1 MTLDALFFQ
10 LKHGYILDN
19 KTDANGAEHGGN
31 GQFVSKGGSSGEKKE
46 EPKKTNDEYRNEIKQ
61 TLSKSLNKDLSNK
74 ASGTTAKLS
83 IKGLN
88 KMTSGVAIKKSI
100 DNGFTP
106 QEHFEAVKNIVK
118 LFENAELIKTHKDLK
133 HGVESLKINRYV
145 AQDKFKDGT
154 QYDALITA
162 KETIENGQRL
172 YSLELDEINHASKRF
187 ETTDKNIKKGVP
199 QRCGH
204 LKSTSA
210 QDTQKGFPAVT
221 GQKDETRTRQ
231 GTPATGSLNNTITH
245 DSTKIKSLEDLFRM
259 VKGA

>member
-1 MTLDALFFQ
+1 MTLTDLFFQ
-10 LKHGYILDN
+10 MKHGYILDN
-19 KTDANGAEHGGN
+19 KTDANGAEHGTN
-31 GQFVSKGGSSGEKKE
+31 GQFVSKGGNSGERKE
-46 EPKKTNDEYRNEIKQ
+46 EPKKTNDEYRKEIKEK
-61 TLSKSLNKDLSNK
+61 LAKSLNKDLQNK

-118 LFENAELIKTHKDLK
+118 LFENAELIKSHKDLK

-154 QYDALITA
+154 KYDALITA

-187 ETTDKNIKKGVP
+187 ETTDKSIK
-199 QRCGH
+199 
-204 LKSTSA
+204 
-210 QDTQKGFPAVT
+210 KGFPAVT

-231 GTPATGSLNNTITH
+231 GTPATGSRNNTITH
-245 DSTKIKSLEDLFRM
+245 DSSEINSLEDLFRM
-259 VKGA
+259 LKTQNR

>member
-10 LKHGYILDN
+10 LKHKPILDN
-19 KTDANGAEHGGN
+19 KTDTNGAEHGNN
-31 GQFVSKGGSSGEKKE
+31 GQFVSKGENGGGSVKK
-46 EPKKTNDEYRNEIKQ
+46 KINDEYRNEIKKI
-61 TLSKSLNKDLSNK
+61 LSKNLNKDLQNK

-88 KMTSGVAIKKSI
+88 KMTSSVAISKSVN
-100 DNGFTP
+100 NGFTP

-118 LFENAELIKTHKDLK
+118 LYENAELIKSHKDLK
-133 HGVESLKINRYV
+133 HGVEGLKINRYV
-145 AQDKFKDGT
+145 AQDEFNDGT
-154 QYDALITA
+154 KYDALITA

-187 ETTDKNIKKGVP
+187 ETTDKGIKKRLP
-199 QRCGH
+199 YM
-204 LKSTSA
+204 
-210 QDTQKGFPAVT
+210 VT

-231 GTPATGSLNNTITH
+231 GTPATGSLNTTITR
-245 DSTKIKSLEDLFRM
+245 DSLKIKSLDDLFRM